1 LDDEQEELFM
11 HYLYELY
18 TMFVP
23 SMIITSEG
31 IAKVLKNWGRIDSLE
46 DFNSYLGWDASWSD
60 KHGEALFAKAV
71 ETTNMI
77 SASCKVEKV
86 AKSAATRKEN
96 RKARGEAPVRE
107 PLAEISHNQYVAA
120 LKRLPVTKPAK
131 QPARPKCWTVITP
144 QDLQGSTSSSHLGKH

>member
-1 LDDEQEELFM
+1 M

-60 KHGEALFAKAV
+60 KHREALFAKAV
-71 ETTNMI
+71 ETANVI

-86 AKSAATRKEN
+86 TKSAVTRKEN
-96 RKARGEAPVRE
+96 RKARGVAPVRE
-107 PLAEISHNQYVAA
+107 SLAEISHNQYVAA
-120 LKRLPVTKPAK
+120 LKRLPVTEPAK
-131 QPARPKCWTVITP
+131 QPVRPKCWTVITP
-144 QDLQGSTSSSHLGKH
+144 QDLQGSTSSSHLGKHQSAALS

>member
-1 LDDEQEELFM
+1 M
-11 HYLYELY
+11 RYLYEPY

-60 KHGEALFAKAV
+60 KHRETLFAKAV
-71 ETTNMI
+71 ETANVI
-77 SASCKVEKV
+77 SASCKAEKV
-86 AKSAATRKEN
+86 AKSTATRKEN
-96 RKARGEAPVRE
+96 RKVRGETPVRE

-120 LKRLPVTKPAK
+120 LK
-131 QPARPKCWTVITP
+131 
-144 QDLQGSTSSSHLGKH
+144 